1 MKTQRN
7 TENNRLTIRLDEEI
21 KQEMVDFADKHNI
34 SLAWIVRRAWT
45 EFKEAVKKGN
55 IKL

>member
-21 KQEMVDFADKHNI
+21 KQEMVDFANKHNI
-34 SLAWIVRRAWT
+34 SLAWIVKRSWA